1 MKQSNFSVRQG
12 RSRSYDALPLQRS
25 DMPMDYLVSLENY
38 TAGRTIRIPENL
50 GPTQSLQGFDSTY
63 RNIIDYIVR
72 ITYRIWET
80 NDREVEYIG
89 ECYSPD
95 SQVFDD
101 YGLQL
106 GNQKIIADTH
116 HTTAAFPDII
126 LDAEEVIWAGND
138 QVGFHTSHLTRI
150 SGTNTGSS
158 RYGNAT
164 GKTVNFFVIANCV
177 ALQNDIFLEHVL
189 YNTSAM
195 LQQLGIDPWE
205 EATRLVKNP
214 PAGWPRSQE
223 NWDQLRSAT
232 SPAIPISQ
240 AEPISGFDPDAFTRE
255 IHDNVWNRDQ
265 SAITNSY
272 AENLFFEG
280 ATERTF
286 SGRTTYRNY
295 VNELRSVFPD
305 LQLQVDEVYWMGNE
319 LDGWLIST
327 RWSAEGT
334 HLGEGV
340 YRSPT
345 GKTCQL
351 WGITQWEVLNG
362 VIQKEW
368 QLFNELDLM
377 MQILAAQTK

>member
-1 MKQSNFSVRQG
+1 MKQSDFALERGQ
-12 RSRSYDALPLQRS
+12 SRSHNALPLQRQ
-25 DMPMDYLVSLENY
+25 DMPVNHHVSLESY
-38 TAGRTIRIPENL
+38 TSGRTTRIPKDL
-50 GPTQSLQGFDSTY
+50 GPAQSLQGFDPTY

-89 ECYSPD
+89 ECYSLD

-106 GNQKIIADTH
+106 GNQKIIVDTH
-116 HTTAAFPDII
+116 HTTSAFPDII

-138 QVGFHTSHLTRI
+138 QIGFHTSHLTRI

-164 GKTVNFFVIANCV
+164 GKTVNFLVLANCV

-205 EATRLVKNP
+205 ESARLVKNP

-240 AEPISGFDPDAFTRE
+240 AEPITGFDPDTFTRE
-255 IHDNVWNRDQ
+255 IHDNVWNGNQ
-265 SAITNSY
+265 SAIINSY
-272 AENLFFEG
+272 AENLLFEC
-280 ATERTF
+280 ATERIF
-286 SGRTTYRNY
+286 SGRTAYRHY

-334 HLGEGV
+334 HLGKGI
-340 YRSPT
+340 YRSPS
-345 GKTCQL
+345 GKTCQM
-351 WGITQWEVLNG
+351 WGITQWQVLNG
-362 VIQKEW
+362 IVQKEW

-377 MQILAAQTK
+377 MQILAD

>member
-38 TAGRTIRIPENL
+38 TAGRTIRLPENL

-150 SGTNTGSS
+150 SGTNTGPS

-255 IHDNVWNRDQ
+255 IHDNVWNGDQ
-265 SAITNSY
+265 SAIPNLY

-295 VNELRSVFPD
+295 VNELRSIFPD

-334 HLGEGV
+334 HLGDGI
-340 YRSPT
+340 YRNPT
-345 GKTCQL
+345 GRTCQL
-351 WGITQWEVLNG
+351 WGITQWQVLNG

-377 MQILAAQTK
+377 MQILAA

>member
-1 MKQSNFSVRQG
+1 MKQSDFALERGQS
-12 RSRSYDALPLQRS
+12 RSRSALPLQRS
-25 DMPMDYLVSLENY
+25 DMPVDHHVSLENY
-38 TAGRTIRIPENL
+38 TSGRTTRIPKDL
-50 GPTQSLQGFDSTY
+50 GPAQSLQGFDPTY

-89 ECYSPD
+89 ECYSLD

-106 GNQKIIADTH
+106 GNQKIIVDTR
-116 HTTAAFPDII
+116 HTTSAFPDII

-138 QVGFHTSHLTRI
+138 QIGFHTSHLTRI

-164 GKTVNFFVIANCV
+164 GKTVNFLVLANCV

-205 EATRLVKNP
+205 ESARLVKNP

-240 AEPISGFDPDAFTRE
+240 AEPITGFDPDTFTRE
-255 IHDNVWNRDQ
+255 IHDNVWNGNQ
-265 SAITNSY
+265 SAIINSY
-272 AENLFFEG
+272 AENLLFEG
-280 ATERTF
+280 ATERIF
-286 SGRTTYRNY
+286 SGRTAYRYY

-334 HLGEGV
+334 HLGKGI
-340 YRSPT
+340 YRSPS
-345 GKTCQL
+345 GKTCQM
-351 WGITQWEVLNG
+351 WGISQWQVLNG
-362 VIQKEW
+362 IVQKEW

-377 MQILAAQTK
+377 MQILAD

>member
-1 MKQSNFSVRQG
+1 MKQSDFALERGQS
-12 RSRSYDALPLQRS
+12 RSRNALPLQRP
-25 DMPMDYLVSLENY
+25 DMPVDHHVSLENY
-38 TAGRTIRIPENL
+38 TSGRTTRIPKDL
-50 GPTQSLQGFDSTY
+50 GPAQSLQGFDPTY

-89 ECYSPD
+89 ECYSLD

-106 GNQKIIADTH
+106 GNQKIIVDTR
-116 HTTAAFPDII
+116 HTTSAFPDII

-138 QVGFHTSHLTRI
+138 QIGFHTSHLTRI

-164 GKTVNFFVIANCV
+164 GKTVNFLVLANCV

-205 EATRLVKNP
+205 ESARLVKNP

-240 AEPISGFDPDAFTRE
+240 AEPITGFDPDTFTRE
-255 IHDNVWNRDQ
+255 IHDNVWNSNQ
-265 SAITNSY
+265 SAIINSY
-272 AENLFFEG
+272 AENLLFEG
-280 ATERTF
+280 ATERIF
-286 SGRTTYRNY
+286 SGRTAYRHY

-334 HLGEGV
+334 HLGKGI
-340 YRSPT
+340 YRSPS
-345 GKTCQL
+345 GKTCQM
-351 WGITQWEVLNG
+351 WGITQWQVLNG
-362 VIQKEW
+362 IVQKEW

-377 MQILAAQTK
+377 MQILAD

>member
-1 MKQSNFSVRQG
+1 MKQSDFALERGQ
-12 RSRSYDALPLQRS
+12 SRSHNALPLQRQ
-25 DMPMDYLVSLENY
+25 DMPVNHHVSLESY
-38 TAGRTIRIPENL
+38 TSGRTTRIPKDL
-50 GPTQSLQGFDSTY
+50 GPAQSLQGFDPTY

-89 ECYSPD
+89 ECYSLD

-106 GNQKIIADTH
+106 GNQKIIVDTH
-116 HTTAAFPDII
+116 HTTSAFPDII

-138 QVGFHTSHLTRI
+138 QIGFHTSHLTRI

-164 GKTVNFFVIANCV
+164 GKTVNFLVLANCV

-205 EATRLVKNP
+205 ESARLVKNP

-240 AEPISGFDPDAFTRE
+240 AEPITGFDPDTFTRE
-255 IHDNVWNRDQ
+255 IHDNVWNGNQ
-265 SAITNSY
+265 SAIINSY
-272 AENLFFEG
+272 AENLLFEG
-280 ATERTF
+280 ATERIF
-286 SGRTTYRNY
+286 SGRTAYRHY

-334 HLGEGV
+334 HLGKGI
-340 YRSPT
+340 YRSPS
-345 GKTCQL
+345 GKTCQM
-351 WGITQWEVLNG
+351 WGITQWQVLNG
-362 VIQKEW
+362 IVQKEW

-377 MQILAAQTK
+377 MQILAD

>member
-1 MKQSNFSVRQG
+1 MKQSDFALERGQS
-12 RSRSYDALPLQRS
+12 RSRNALPLQRS
-25 DMPMDYLVSLENY
+25 DMPVDHHVSLENY
-38 TAGRTIRIPENL
+38 TSGRTTRIPKDL
-50 GPTQSLQGFDSTY
+50 GPAQSLQGFDPTY

-89 ECYSPD
+89 ECYSLD

-106 GNQKIIADTH
+106 GNQKIIVDTH
-116 HTTAAFPDII
+116 HTTSAFPDII

-138 QVGFHTSHLTRI
+138 QIGFHTSHLTRI

-164 GKTVNFFVIANCV
+164 GKTVNFLVLANCV

-205 EATRLVKNP
+205 ESARLVKNP

-240 AEPISGFDPDAFTRE
+240 AEPITEFDPDTFTRE
-255 IHDNVWNRDQ
+255 IHDNVWNGNQ
-265 SAITNSY
+265 SAIINSY
-272 AENLFFEG
+272 AENLLFEG
-280 ATERTF
+280 ATERIF
-286 SGRTTYRNY
+286 SGRTAYRYY

-334 HLGEGV
+334 HLGKGI
-340 YRSPT
+340 YRSPS
-345 GKTCQL
+345 GKTCQM
-351 WGITQWEVLNG
+351 WGITQWQVLNG
-362 VIQKEW
+362 IVQKEW

-377 MQILAAQTK
+377 MQILAD

>member
-1 MKQSNFSVRQG
+1 MKQSDFALERGQS
-12 RSRSYDALPLQRS
+12 RSRNALPLQRP
-25 DMPMDYLVSLENY
+25 DMPVDHHVSLENY
-38 TAGRTIRIPENL
+38 TSGRTTRIPKDL
-50 GPTQSLQGFDSTY
+50 GPAQSLQGFDPTY

-89 ECYSPD
+89 ECYSLD

-106 GNQKIIADTH
+106 GNQKIIVDTH
-116 HTTAAFPDII
+116 HTTSAFPDII

-138 QVGFHTSHLTRI
+138 QIGFHTSHLTRI

-164 GKTVNFFVIANCV
+164 GKTVNFLVLANCV

-205 EATRLVKNP
+205 ESARLVKNP

-240 AEPISGFDPDAFTRE
+240 AEPITEFDPDTFTRK
-255 IHDNVWNRDQ
+255 IHDNVWNGNQ
-265 SAITNSY
+265 SAIINSY
-272 AENLFFEG
+272 AENLLFEG
-280 ATERTF
+280 ATERVF
-286 SGRTTYRNY
+286 SGRTAYRYY

-334 HLGEGV
+334 HLGKGI
-340 YRSPT
+340 YRSPS
-345 GKTCQL
+345 GKTCQM
-351 WGITQWEVLNG
+351 WGITQWQVLNG
-362 VIQKEW
+362 IVQKEW

-377 MQILAAQTK
+377 MQILAD

>member
-1 MKQSNFSVRQG
+1 MKQSDFALERGQS
-12 RSRSYDALPLQRS
+12 RSRNALPLQRP
-25 DMPMDYLVSLENY
+25 DMPVDHHVSLENY
-38 TAGRTIRIPENL
+38 TSGRTTRIPKDL
-50 GPTQSLQGFDSTY
+50 GPAQSLQGFDPTY

-89 ECYSPD
+89 ECYSLD

-106 GNQKIIADTH
+106 GNQKIIVDTH
-116 HTTAAFPDII
+116 HTTSAFPDII

-138 QVGFHTSHLTRI
+138 QIGFHTSHLTRI

-164 GKTVNFFVIANCV
+164 GKTVNFLVLANCV

-205 EATRLVKNP
+205 ESARLVKNP

-240 AEPISGFDPDAFTRE
+240 AEPITEFDPDTFTRE
-255 IHDNVWNRDQ
+255 IHDNVWNGNQ
-265 SAITNSY
+265 SAIINSY
-272 AENLFFEG
+272 TENLLFEG
-280 ATERTF
+280 ATERIF
-286 SGRTTYRNY
+286 SGRTAYRHY

-334 HLGEGV
+334 HLGKGI
-340 YRSPT
+340 YRSPS
-345 GKTCQL
+345 GKTCQM
-351 WGITQWEVLNG
+351 WGITQWQVLNG
-362 VIQKEW
+362 IVQKEW

-377 MQILAAQTK
+377 MQILAD

>member
-1 MKQSNFSVRQG
+1 MKQSDFALERGQS
-12 RSRSYDALPLQRS
+12 RSRNALPLQRP
-25 DMPMDYLVSLENY
+25 DMPVDHHVSLENY
-38 TAGRTIRIPENL
+38 TSGRTTRIPKDL
-50 GPTQSLQGFDSTY
+50 GPAQSLQGFDPTY

-89 ECYSPD
+89 ECYSLD

-106 GNQKIIADTH
+106 GNQKIIVDTR
-116 HTTAAFPDII
+116 HTTSAFPDII

-138 QVGFHTSHLTRI
+138 QIGFHTSHLTRI

-164 GKTVNFFVIANCV
+164 GKTVNFLVLANCV

-205 EATRLVKNP
+205 ESARLVKNP

-240 AEPISGFDPDAFTRE
+240 AEPITEFDPDTFTRK
-255 IHDNVWNRDQ
+255 IHDNVWNGNQ
-265 SAITNSY
+265 SAIINSY
-272 AENLFFEG
+272 AENLLFEG
-280 ATERTF
+280 ATERVF
-286 SGRTTYRNY
+286 SGRTAYRYY

-334 HLGEGV
+334 HLGKGI
-340 YRSPT
+340 YRSPS
-345 GKTCQL
+345 GKTCQM
-351 WGITQWEVLNG
+351 WGITQWQVLNG
-362 VIQKEW
+362 IVQKEW

-377 MQILAAQTK
+377 MQILAD

>member
-1 MKQSNFSVRQG
+1 MKQSDFALERGQS
-12 RSRSYDALPLQRS
+12 RSRNALPLQRP
-25 DMPMDYLVSLENY
+25 DMPVDHHVSLENY
-38 TAGRTIRIPENL
+38 TSGRTTRIPKDL
-50 GPTQSLQGFDSTY
+50 GPAQSLQGFDPTY

-89 ECYSPD
+89 ECYSLD

-106 GNQKIIADTH
+106 GNQKIIVDTH
-116 HTTAAFPDII
+116 HTTSAFPDII

-138 QVGFHTSHLTRI
+138 QIGFHTSHLTRI

-164 GKTVNFFVIANCV
+164 GKTVNFLVLANCV

-205 EATRLVKNP
+205 ESARLVKNP

-240 AEPISGFDPDAFTRE
+240 AEPITGFDPDTFTRE
-255 IHDNVWNRDQ
+255 IHDNVWNGNQ
-265 SAITNSY
+265 SAIINSY
-272 AENLFFEG
+272 KENLLFEG
-280 ATERTF
+280 ATERIF
-286 SGRTTYRNY
+286 SGRTAYRHY

-334 HLGEGV
+334 HLGKGI
-340 YRSPT
+340 YRSPS
-345 GKTCQL
+345 GKTCQM
-351 WGITQWEVLNG
+351 WGITQWQVLNG
-362 VIQKEW
+362 IVQKEW

-377 MQILAAQTK
+377 MQILAD

>member
-1 MKQSNFSVRQG
+1 MKRSDFTLERGQS
-12 RSRSYDALPLQRS
+12 RSRNALPLQRMN
-25 DMPMDYLVSLENY
+25 MPVDHHVSLKNY
-38 TAGRTIRIPENL
+38 TSGRTTRIPKDL
-50 GPTQSLQGFDSTY
+50 GPAQSLQGFDPTY

-89 ECYSPD
+89 ECYSLD

-106 GNQKIIADTH
+106 GNQKIIVDTH
-116 HTTAAFPDII
+116 HTTSAFPDII

-138 QVGFHTSHLTRI
+138 QIGFHTSHLTRI

-164 GKTVNFFVIANCV
+164 GKTVNFLVIANCV

-205 EATRLVKNP
+205 ESARLVKNP
-214 PAGWPRSQE
+214 PAGWPRSQK

-240 AEPISGFDPDAFTRE
+240 AEPITGFDPDTFTRE
-255 IHDNVWNRDQ
+255 IHDNIWNGNQ
-265 SAITNSY
+265 SAIINSY
-272 AENLFFEG
+272 AENLLFEG
-280 ATERTF
+280 ATERIF
-286 SGRTTYRNY
+286 SGRTAYRQY

-334 HLGEGV
+334 HLGNGI
-340 YRSPT
+340 YRSPS
-345 GKTCQL
+345 GRTCQM
-351 WGITQWEVLNG
+351 WGITQWQVLNG
-362 VIQKEW
+362 IVQKEW

-377 MQILAAQTK
+377 MQILAD

>member
-1 MKQSNFSVRQG
+1 MKRSDFTLERGQS
-12 RSRSYDALPLQRS
+12 RSRNALPLQRL
-25 DMPMDYLVSLENY
+25 DMPVDHHVSLKNY
-38 TAGRTIRIPENL
+38 TSGRTTRIPKDL
-50 GPTQSLQGFDSTY
+50 GPAQSLQGFDPTY

-89 ECYSPD
+89 ECYSLD

-106 GNQKIIADTH
+106 GNQKIIVDTH
-116 HTTAAFPDII
+116 HTTSAFPDII

-138 QVGFHTSHLTRI
+138 QIGFHTSHLTRI

-164 GKTVNFFVIANCV
+164 GKTVNFLVIANCV

-205 EATRLVKNP
+205 ESARLVKNP
-214 PAGWPRSQE
+214 PAGWPRSQK

-240 AEPISGFDPDAFTRE
+240 AEPITGFDPDTFTRE
-255 IHDNVWNRDQ
+255 IHDNIWNGNQ
-265 SAITNSY
+265 SAIINSY
-272 AENLFFEG
+272 AENLLFEG
-280 ATERTF
+280 ATERIF
-286 SGRTTYRNY
+286 SGRTAYRQY

-334 HLGEGV
+334 HLGNGI
-340 YRSPT
+340 YRSPS
-345 GKTCQL
+345 GRTCQM
-351 WGITQWEVLNG
+351 WGITQWQVLNG
-362 VIQKEW
+362 IVQKEW

-377 MQILAAQTK
+377 MQILAD

>member
-1 MKQSNFSVRQG
+1 MKQSDFALERGQS
-12 RSRSYDALPLQRS
+12 RSRNALPLQRP
-25 DMPMDYLVSLENY
+25 DMPVNHHVSLENY
-38 TAGRTIRIPENL
+38 TSGRTTRIPKDL
-50 GPTQSLQGFDSTY
+50 GPAQSLQGFDPTY

-89 ECYSPD
+89 ECYSLD

-106 GNQKIIADTH
+106 GNQKIIVDTH
-116 HTTAAFPDII
+116 HTTSAFPDII

-138 QVGFHTSHLTRI
+138 QIGFHTSHLTRI

-164 GKTVNFFVIANCV
+164 GKTVNFLVLANCV

-205 EATRLVKNP
+205 ESARLVKNP

-240 AEPISGFDPDAFTRE
+240 AEPITGFDPDTFTRE
-255 IHDNVWNRDQ
+255 IHDNVWNGNQ
-265 SAITNSY
+265 SAIINSY
-272 AENLFFEG
+272 TENLLFEG
-280 ATERTF
+280 ATERIF
-286 SGRTTYRNY
+286 SGRTAYRHY

-334 HLGEGV
+334 HLGKGI
-340 YRSPT
+340 YRSPS
-345 GKTCQL
+345 GKTCQM
-351 WGITQWEVLNG
+351 WGITQWQVLNG
-362 VIQKEW
+362 IVQKEW

-377 MQILAAQTK
+377 MQILAD

>member
-1 MKQSNFSVRQG
+1 MKQSDFARERGQS
-12 RSRSYDALPLQRS
+12 RSRNALPLQRP
-25 DMPMDYLVSLENY
+25 DMPVDHHVSLENY
-38 TAGRTIRIPENL
+38 TSGRTTRIPKDL
-50 GPTQSLQGFDSTY
+50 GPAQSLQGFDPTY

-89 ECYSPD
+89 ECYSLD

-106 GNQKIIADTH
+106 GNQKIIVDTH
-116 HTTAAFPDII
+116 HTTSAFPDII

-138 QVGFHTSHLTRI
+138 QIGFHTSHLTRI

-164 GKTVNFFVIANCV
+164 GKTVNFLVLANCV

-205 EATRLVKNP
+205 ESARLVKNP

-240 AEPISGFDPDAFTRE
+240 AEPITGFDPDTFTRE
-255 IHDNVWNRDQ
+255 IHDNVWNSNQ
-265 SAITNSY
+265 SAIINSY
-272 AENLFFEG
+272 AENLLFEG
-280 ATERTF
+280 ATERIF
-286 SGRTTYRNY
+286 SGRTAYRHY

-334 HLGEGV
+334 HLGKGI
-340 YRSPT
+340 YRSPS
-345 GKTCQL
+345 GKTCQM
-351 WGITQWEVLNG
+351 WGITQWQVLNG
-362 VIQKEW
+362 IVQKEW

-377 MQILAAQTK
+377 MQILAD